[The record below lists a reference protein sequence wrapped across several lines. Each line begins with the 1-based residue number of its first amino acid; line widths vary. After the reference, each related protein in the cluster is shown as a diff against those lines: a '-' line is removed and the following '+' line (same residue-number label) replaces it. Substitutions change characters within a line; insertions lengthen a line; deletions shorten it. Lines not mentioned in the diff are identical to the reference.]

1 VVCDP
6 ARQVAVARRS
16 LQNKRRRIALAK
28 NQFTPEPGKQRSGQT
43 RPLRGTLRKI
53 FRQARARSGPR
64 VRGRLASFRH
74 GLLGHRGCCGRAPL
88 VVSGCG
94 PDGPGCGGGKLG
106 RARLRSLLNAGREAA
121 AGDAARGVEA
131 RGFPVRKG

>member
-1 VVCDP
+1 MVCDP

-28 NQFTPEPGKQRSGQT
+28 NQFTPEPGQQRSGQT

-74 GLLGHRGCCGRAPL
+74 GLLGHRGCWGEPRWWFPGAGLTGRAAEAG
-88 VVSGCG
+88 SSA
-94 PDGPGCGGGKLG
+94 GPG
-106 RARLRSLLNAGREAA
+106 S
-121 AGDAARGVEA
+121 GV
-131 RGFPVRKG
+131 F